1 MKKIEKDQQFLISY
15 DKVLETWVIWEQHS
29 SAKVEIGIV
38 TEKDVRVLVEQSK
51 KNLRKKEK

>member
-15 DKVLETWVIWEQHS
+15 DKVLETWVIWEQHR